1 VNIGIYQ
8 NAASL
13 SALEKWE
20 AAVSQ
25 NISAAQI
32 PGFRKKL
39 VEFSAINTGQ
49 FGIAKGTNGSD
60 DNTVDALFPTATN
73 QISYAR
79 GVSNPTGADLDIALQ
94 SEGFFSVQKADGST
108 AYTRN
113 GQFGLDSSRTIVN
126 SNGDKLL
133 SESGSP
139 ITLSPN
145 GGKVVISS
153 SGNIVQG
160 ETPLGKIAVSTFAN
174 NSDLVPVA
182 GGLFVPTNSAQ
193 AQPSSKA
200 GILQGYLEGSNV
212 SPMNEMV
219 DLVSITR
226 FYEANQKV
234 IANADQ
240 QMQRT
245 LDALG

>member
-1 VNIGIYQ
+1 M
-8 NAASL
+8 
-13 SALEKWE
+13 
-20 AAVSQ
+20 
-25 NISAAQI
+25 
-32 PGFRKKL
+32 
-39 VEFSAINTGQ
+39 
-49 FGIAKGTNGSD
+49 
-60 DNTVDALFPTATN
+60 
-73 QISYAR
+73 
-79 GVSNPTGADLDIALQ
+79 
-94 SEGFFSVQKADGST
+94 
-108 AYTRN
+108 
-113 GQFGLDSSRTIVN
+113 
-126 SNGDKLL
+126 
-133 SESGSP
+133 
-139 ITLSPN
+139 
-145 GGKVVISS
+145 ISS

-182 GGLFVPTNSAQ
+182 GGLFVPTNGAQ

>member
-1 VNIGIYQ
+1 MNIGIYQ

-39 VEFSAINTGQ
+39 VEFSAINVGQ
-49 FGIAKGTNGSD
+49 YGIAKGTNGSD
-60 DNTVDALFPTATN
+60 SNTVEALFPTATN
-73 QISYAR
+73 QISYAK
-79 GVSNPTGADLDIALQ
+79 GVANPTGADLDIALQ
-94 SEGFFSVQKADGST
+94 TDGFFSVQRSDGTT

-113 GQFGLDSSRTIVN
+113 GQFKLDSARTIVN

-133 SESGSP
+133 SDTGSP
-139 ITLSPN
+139 ITLSAI
-145 GGKVVISS
+145 GGAVTISS
-153 SGNIVQG
+153 TGNIVQKDI
-160 ETPLGKIAVSTFAN
+160 PLGKIGVRTFTN
-174 NSDLVPVA
+174 TSDLVPIS
-182 GGLFVPTNSAQ
+182 GGLFVPTNGAQ
-193 AQPSSKA
+193 ALPA
-200 GILQGYLEGSNV
+200 TNPGILQGYLEGSNV
-212 SPMNEMV
+212 SAMNEMV

-234 IANADQ
+234 ITSADQ

>member
-49 FGIAKGTNGSD
+49 YGIAKGTNGSD
-60 DNTVDALFPTATN
+60 SNTVEALFPTATN
-73 QISYAR
+73 QISYAK
-79 GVSNPTGADLDIALQ
+79 GVANPTGADLDIALQ
-94 SEGFFSVQKADGST
+94 TDGFFSVQRSDGTT

-113 GQFGLDSSRTIVN
+113 GQFKLDSTRTIVN

-133 SESGSP
+133 SDTGSP
-139 ITLSPN
+139 ITLSEI
-145 GGKVVISS
+145 GGAVTISS
-153 SGNIVQG
+153 TGNIVQRDI
-160 ETPLGKIAVSTFAN
+160 PLGKIGVRTFTN
-174 NSDLVPVA
+174 TSDLVPIS
-182 GGLFVPTNSAQ
+182 GGLFVPTNGAQ
-193 AQPSSKA
+193 AQPA
-200 GILQGYLEGSNV
+200 TNPGILQGYLEGSNV
-212 SPMNEMV
+212 SAMNEMV

-234 IANADQ
+234 ITSADQ

>member
-39 VEFSAINTGQ
+39 VEFSAINVGQ
-49 FGIAKGTNGSD
+49 YGIAKGTYGSD
-60 DNTVDALFPTATN
+60 SNTVEALFPTATN
-73 QISYAR
+73 QISYAK
-79 GVSNPTGADLDIALQ
+79 GVANPTGADLDIALQ
-94 SEGFFSVQKADGST
+94 TDGFFSVQRSDGTT

-113 GQFGLDSSRTIVN
+113 GQFKLDSARTIVN

-133 SESGSP
+133 SDTGSP
-139 ITLSPN
+139 ITLSAI
-145 GGKVVISS
+145 GGAVTISS
-153 SGNIVQG
+153 TGNIVQKDI
-160 ETPLGKIAVSTFAN
+160 PLGKIGVRTFTN
-174 NSDLVPVA
+174 TSDLVPIS
-182 GGLFVPTNSAQ
+182 GGLFVPTNGAQ
-193 AQPSSKA
+193 ALPA
-200 GILQGYLEGSNV
+200 TNPGILQGYLEGSNV
-212 SPMNEMV
+212 SAMNEMV

-234 IANADQ
+234 ITSADQ

>member
-39 VEFSAINTGQ
+39 VEFSAINVGQ
-49 FGIAKGTNGSD
+49 YGIAKGTNGSD
-60 DNTVDALFPTATN
+60 SNTVEALFPTATN
-73 QISYAR
+73 QISYAK
-79 GVSNPTGADLDIALQ
+79 GVANPTGADLDIALQ
-94 SEGFFSVQKADGST
+94 TDGFFSVQRSDGTT

-113 GQFGLDSSRTIVN
+113 GQFKLDSARTIVN

-133 SESGSP
+133 SDTGSP
-139 ITLSPN
+139 ITLSAI
-145 GGKVVISS
+145 GGAVTISS
-153 SGNIVQG
+153 TGNIVQKDI
-160 ETPLGKIAVSTFAN
+160 PLGKIGVRTFTN
-174 NSDLVPVA
+174 TSDLVPIS
-182 GGLFVPTNSAQ
+182 GGLFVPTNGAQ
-193 AQPSSKA
+193 ALPA
-200 GILQGYLEGSNV
+200 TNPGILQGYLEGSNV
-212 SPMNEMV
+212 SAMNEMV

-234 IANADQ
+234 ITSADQ